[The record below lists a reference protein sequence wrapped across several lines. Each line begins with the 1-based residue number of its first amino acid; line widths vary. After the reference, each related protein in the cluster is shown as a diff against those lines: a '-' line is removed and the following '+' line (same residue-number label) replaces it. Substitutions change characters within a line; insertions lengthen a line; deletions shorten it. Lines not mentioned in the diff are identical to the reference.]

1 MHRFVWPCELELF
14 RCELYLAQRPAST
27 AMAATGRSI
36 ATYGDQKEADE
47 EDHRP
52 ATITTTETNDSC
64 RASRTR
70 AGGGHCTCTGR
81 LATLVPVEKEIARSI
96 DHSRT
101 TTGRRQQLAEPA
113 REEKRISIDL
123 FRSLTVTRW
132 SSRAAHHHPT
142 TTTTCAAAPAH
153 GQQRMRSGLSKAIH
167 GPMPVPLYSIVTRIQ

>member
-1 MHRFVWPCELELF
+1 LHRFVWPCELELF

-101 TTGRRQQLAEPA
+101 TTGRRQQLGLREKR
-113 REEKRISIDL
+113 REENLHR
-123 FRSLTVTRW
+123 
-132 SSRAAHHHPT
+132 
-142 TTTTCAAAPAH
+142 
-153 GQQRMRSGLSKAIH
+153 
-167 GPMPVPLYSIVTRIQ
+167 PVPFTHGHTVVVARGSPPPPPPHVLLRLRTGSSACVVDCPKPYTG

>member
-1 MHRFVWPCELELF
+1 VWPCELELF

-27 AMAATGRSI
+27 MAATGRSI

-52 ATITTTETNDSC
+52 ATITTIETNDSC
-64 RASRTR
+64 RAAHTR

-81 LATLVPVEKEIARSI
+81 LATLVPVEKKEIAPRSI

-101 TTGRRQQLAEPA
+101 TDDSSWDCER

-132 SSRAAHHHPT
+132 SSRAAHHHHHHHM
-142 TTTTCAAAPAH
+142 CCCACARAAAHA
-153 GQQRMRSGLSKAIH
+153 
-167 GPMPVPLYSIVTRIQ
+167 